1 MLPQLWGAVLIWLR
15 SNTRTK
21 NKTTELYQKL
31 LLSLL

>member
-15 SNTRTK
+15 GNTRTK